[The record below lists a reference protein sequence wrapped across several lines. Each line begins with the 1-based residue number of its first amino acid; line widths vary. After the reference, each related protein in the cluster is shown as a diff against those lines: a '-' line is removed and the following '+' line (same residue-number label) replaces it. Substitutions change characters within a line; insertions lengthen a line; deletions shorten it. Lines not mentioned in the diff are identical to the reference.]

1 MNEIKFILDR
11 EHIIGLKKFHQL
23 KMSKDLIIQR
33 NKKNEIVFSLT
44 DLYYDSKFDNTD
56 FTFFQLNTEQKA
68 DRHFQVT
75 SKRHRIQL
83 NEKSRSSVILPIIIP
98 PVSEYEVSILLKENK
113 IRMKSKELPFFLYEF
128 ALDQLPCPVSVKGDK
143 TNA

>member
-1 MNEIKFILDR
+1 MNEINFTLDR
-11 EHIIGLKKFHQL
+11 EHIIGLKKFHKL

-44 DLYYDSKFDNTD
+44 DLYSSESHCFK
-56 FTFFQLNTEQKA
+56 LNTKQKT
-68 DRHFQVT
+68 DKKFLVT
-75 SKRHRIQL
+75 SKRYKIQL
-83 NEKSRSSVILPIIIP
+83 NEKSSSSVILPIIIP

-113 IRMKSKELPFFLYEF
+113 IRMKSQELPFLYEF

>member
-1 MNEIKFILDR
+1 MNKINFTLHR

-44 DLYYDSKFDNTD
+44 DLYRESKFDNKD
-56 FTFFQLNTEQKA
+56 FTFFQLNTEQKT
-68 DRHFQVT
+68 DKKFLVT
-75 SKRHRIQL
+75 SKRHKIQL

>member
-1 MNEIKFILDR
+1 MNEINFTLDR
-11 EHIIGLKKFHQL
+11 EHIIGLKKFHKL
-23 KMSKDLIIQR
+23 KFSKDLIIQR

-44 DLYYDSKFDNTD
+44 DLYRESKFDNKD
-56 FTFFQLNTEQKA
+56 FTFFQLNTEQKT
-68 DRHFQVT
+68 DKKFLVT
-75 SKRHRIQL
+75 SKRHQIQL

-128 ALDQLPCPVSVKGDK
+128 VLDQLPCPDSVKGDK

>member
-1 MNEIKFILDR
+1 MNEINFTLHK
-11 EHIIGLKKFHQL
+11 EHIIGLKKFHKL

-44 DLYYDSKFDNTD
+44 DLYSSELNYY
-56 FTFFQLNTEQKA
+56 QLNTKQKT
-68 DRHFQVT
+68 DKKFLVT
-75 SKRHRIQL
+75 SKRYKIQL
-83 NEKSRSSVILPIIIP
+83 NEKSYSSVILPIIIP
-98 PVSEYEVSILLKENK
+98 PISEYEVSILLKENK
-113 IRMKSKELPFFLYEF
+113 IRMKSQELPFLYEF

>member
-1 MNEIKFILDR
+1 MNEINFTLDR

-44 DLYYDSKFDNTD
+44 DLYRESKFDNKD
-56 FTFFQLNTEQKA
+56 FTFFQLNTEQKT
-68 DRHFQVT
+68 DKKFLVT
-75 SKRHRIQL
+75 SKRHQIQL

-128 ALDQLPCPVSVKGDK
+128 VLDQLPCPDSVKGDK

>member
-1 MNEIKFILDR
+1 MNEINFTLDR
-11 EHIIGLKKFHQL
+11 EHIIGLKKFHKL

-44 DLYYDSKFDNTD
+44 DLYSNELDY
-56 FTFFQLNTEQKA
+56 FQLNTKQKA
-68 DRHFQVT
+68 DRDFIVT
-75 SKRHRIQL
+75 SKRYKIQL
-83 NEKSRSSVILPIIIP
+83 NEKSYSSVILPIIIP
-98 PVSEYEVSILLKENK
+98 PVSKYEVSILLKENK

-128 ALDQLPCPVSVKGDK
+128 VLDQLPCPDSVKGDK

>member
-1 MNEIKFILDR
+1 MNEINFTLHR

-44 DLYYDSKFDNTD
+44 DLYRESKFDNKD
-56 FTFFQLNTEQKA
+56 FTFFELNTEQKT
-68 DRHFQVT
+68 DKKFLVT
-75 SKRHRIQL
+75 SKRHKIQL

>member
-1 MNEIKFILDR
+1 MNEINFTLDR
-11 EHIIGLKKFHQL
+11 EHIIGLKKFHKL
-23 KMSKDLIIQR
+23 KFSKDLIIQR

-44 DLYYDSKFDNTD
+44 YVYSDESHC
-56 FTFFQLNTEQKA
+56 FQLNTEQKT
-68 DRHFQVT
+68 DKKFLVT
-75 SKRHRIQL
+75 SKRYKIQL
-83 NEKSRSSVILPIIIP
+83 NEKSYSSVILPIIIP

-113 IRMKSKELPFFLYEF
+113 IRMKSQELPFLYEF

>member
-1 MNEIKFILDR
+1 MNEINFTLHK
-11 EHIIGLKKFHQL
+11 EHIIGLKKFHKL

-44 DLYYDSKFDNTD
+44 DLYRESLFDNKD
-56 FTFFQLNTEQKA
+56 FTFFQLNTEQKT
-68 DRHFQVT
+68 DKKFLVT
-75 SKRHRIQL
+75 SKRYKIQL
-83 NEKSRSSVILPIIIP
+83 NEKSYSSVILPIIIP
-98 PVSEYEVSILLKENK
+98 PVSKYEVSILLKENK
-113 IRMKSKELPFFLYEF
+113 IRMKSQELPFLYEF

>member
-1 MNEIKFILDR
+1 MNEINFTLDR
-11 EHIIGLKKFHQL
+11 EHIIGLKKCHKL
-23 KMSKDLIIQR
+23 KMSRDLIIQR

-44 DLYYDSKFDNTD
+44 DLYSNELHCYK
-56 FTFFQLNTEQKA
+56 LNTKQKT
-68 DRHFQVT
+68 DKKFLVT
-75 SKRHRIQL
+75 SKRYKIQL
-83 NEKSRSSVILPIIIP
+83 NEKSYSSVILPIIIP

-113 IRMKSKELPFFLYEF
+113 IRMKSQELPFLYEF